1 MPSPRSLCQFQIK
14 KTRFES
20 KEGENLTYRH
30 MKELQIISNAIL
42 LAEDSKTFKET
53 MKEAEL
59 LSQMLKP
66 VQIYYLLKHHYS
78 ALNS

>member
-1 MPSPRSLCQFQIK
+1 
-14 KTRFES
+14 
-20 KEGENLTYRH
+20 
-30 MKELQIISNAIL
+30 MKALQIISNASIL
-42 LAEDSKTFKET
+42 LAEDSQTFKET